1 MFYILELKH
10 IIFSLRKITNHFWDK
25 NRRRVNVI
33 ASENGFY
40 LLWCHK
46 MGLELGCLAIL
57 VVKGLLLAAAQA
69 VRLFFQAFDVFLH
82 KRPLGL
88 F

>member
-1 MFYILELKH
+1 
-10 IIFSLRKITNHFWDK
+10 
-25 NRRRVNVI
+25 
-33 ASENGFY
+33 
-40 LLWCHK
+40 

-69 VRLFFQAFDVFLH
+69 VRLFFLAFDVFLH